1 MDFLI
6 LALTAAGATMAID
19 HYADDTIH
27 SQTKAPVAP
36 VVNEQ
41 IVVADNSIETIDWT
55 NTETNNTGTANG
67 VTWVFEVGVK
77 Q

>member
-27 SQTKAPVAP
+27 SQTEAP

-41 IVVADNSIETIDWT
+41 IAVADNSIETINWT
-55 NTETNNTGTANG
+55 NAETNNTGTANR